1 MHGHG
6 ARSYAEPT
14 MDTTA
19 PSSGG
24 NEVAEMA
31 ELAAPTRAV
40 QIASHFRTGR
50 WYGALLTS
58 QDVVRRDSD
67 LKNRGSVV
75 KTSVGQGFSLAS
87 QA

>member
-31 ELAAPTRAV
+31 CGHMRITDEVIAESRAFIEEV
-40 QIASHFRTGR
+40 EAR
-50 WYGALLTS
+50 
-58 QDVVRRDSD
+58 
-67 LKNRGSVV
+67 
-75 KTSVGQGFSLAS
+75 
-87 QA
+87 